1 MGLDRAWSSPSS
13 RIVLPKFVHQQFWM
27 YLIVEQVGVWIL
39 LALGLNVVVGFA
51 GLLDLGFA
59 AFYAIGAYTTAWFTG
74 VLPTPAPFHHPIP
87 TLWVIPIGVV
97 AWR

>member
-1 MGLDRAWSSPSS
+1 
-13 RIVLPKFVHQQFWM
+13 M
-27 YLIVEQVGVWIL
+27 YLIVEQIGVWIL

-74 VLPTPAPFHHPIP
+74 ALPMPALFHHPIP
-87 TLWVIPIGVV
+87 TLWVIPIGHCS
-97 AWR
+97 RR